1 MQALANGAERRHSL
15 WRQVRHAVI
24 FFVAALVVWQLVAR
38 VVRRSF
44 TPPDN
49 AGSIMQMSKTDEP
62 ITHLSKVVIDGR
74 VHYVWLGRTVWLA
87 APSGPACY
95 VFDSR
100 GSLIASTPTTGDL
113 ELHQYCD
120 AAWAQPS
127 LGFPGVLEEIR
138 RAERAR

>member
-1 MQALANGAERRHSL
+1 MQALTKGAERRYSL
-15 WRQVRHAVI
+15 WRQARDAALL
-24 FFVAALVVWQLVAR
+24 FVAAMVVWQLVAR

-44 TPPDN
+44 TPPGN
-49 AGSIMQMSKTDEP
+49 AGSLMQMSKTDEP
-62 ITHLSKVVIDGR
+62 ITHLSAVVIDGR

-100 GSLIASTPTTGDL
+100 GALIASTPTTGDL

-120 AAWAQPS
+120 AAWTQPS
-127 LGFPGVLEEIR
+127 LALPGVLEEIR